1 MCSAMFFM
9 VATSFT
15 SNSVVHAIAVS
26 SAVSPRPITQRSRAV
41 AKTPSPDPRVADQGK
56 ILVDIQAT
64 LTRIEATQA
73 AQGATQAAQ
82 GATQAAQGAT
92 QAAQGATLTSI
103 EATQAAQ
110 GATLTSIEAT
120 QAAQGA
126 TLTSTK
132 NWVVSTGVSLPFAP
146 LTASILINAYSVG
159 KHIITTEEWIL
170 IAGETTAVVLA
181 IFAAIQLVLQQG
193 QKTP

>member
-1 MCSAMFFM
+1 MFFM

-41 AKTPSPDPRVADQGK
+41 AKTPSPDTRVADQGK
-56 ILVDIQAT
+56 ILVAIQAT
-64 LTRIEATQA
+64 LTRIEATQ
-73 AQGATQAAQ
+73 TAQ

-103 EATQAAQ
+103 EAT
-110 GATLTSIEAT
+110 
-120 QAAQGA
+120 
-126 TLTSTK
+126 LTSTN
-132 NWVVSTGVSLPFAP
+132 NWVVSTSVSLPFAP
-146 LTASILINAYSVG
+146 VTASILINAYSVG
-159 KHIITTEEWIL
+159 KHIITTEELIL
-170 IAGETTAVVLA
+170 IAGETTAIVFA
-181 IFAAIQLVLQQG
+181 IFTAIQLVLQQG

>member
-41 AKTPSPDPRVADQGK
+41 AKTPSLDTRVADQGK
-56 ILVDIQAT
+56 ILVAIQAT
-64 LTRIEATQA
+64 LTRIEATQT

-82 GATQAAQGAT
+82 GV
-92 QAAQGATLTSI
+92 
-103 EATQAAQ
+103 
-110 GATLTSIEAT
+110 
-120 QAAQGA
+120 

-132 NWVVSTGVSLPFAP
+132 NWVVSTSASLPFALP
-146 LTASILINAYSVG
+146 FASILINAYSVG

>member
-1 MCSAMFFM
+1 MCCAMFFM

-15 SNSVVHAIAVS
+15 SNSVVHAI
-26 SAVSPRPITQRSRAV
+26 AVSPRPITQRSRAV

-82 GATQAAQGAT
+82 G
-92 QAAQGATLTSI
+92 
-103 EATQAAQ
+103 ATQAAQ

>member
-1 MCSAMFFM
+1 MCCAMFFM

-15 SNSVVHAIAVS
+15 SNSVVHAI
-26 SAVSPRPITQRSRAV
+26 AVSPRPITQRSRAV

-56 ILVDIQAT
+56 ILVNIQAT

-82 GATQAAQGAT
+82 GV
-92 QAAQGATLTSI
+92 
-103 EATQAAQ
+103 
-110 GATLTSIEAT
+110 
-120 QAAQGA
+120 
-126 TLTSTK
+126 TLTSTR
-132 NWVVSTGVSLPFAP
+132 NWVVSAVVSLPFAP
-146 LTASILINAYSVG
+146 VCASILINAYSVG

>member
-56 ILVDIQAT
+56 ILVNIQAT
-64 LTRIEATQA
+64 LTRIEATQ
-73 AQGATQAAQ
+73 TAQ

-110 GATLTSIEAT
+110 GV
-120 QAAQGA
+120 

>member
-1 MCSAMFFM
+1 MCCAMFFM

-15 SNSVVHAIAVS
+15 SNSVVHAI
-26 SAVSPRPITQRSRAV
+26 AVSPRPITQRSRAV

-56 ILVDIQAT
+56 ILVNIQAT

-82 GATQAAQGAT
+82 GV
-92 QAAQGATLTSI
+92 
-103 EATQAAQ
+103 
-110 GATLTSIEAT
+110 
-120 QAAQGA
+120 

-132 NWVVSTGVSLPFAP
+132 NWVVSTSASLPFALP
-146 LTASILINAYSVG
+146 FASILINAYSVG

>member
-1 MCSAMFFM
+1 MCCAMFFM

-41 AKTPSPDPRVADQGK
+41 AKTSSPDPRVADQGK
-56 ILVDIQAT
+56 ILVNIQAT
-64 LTRIEATQA
+64 LTRIEATQ
-73 AQGATQAAQ
+73 TAQ

-110 GATLTSIEAT
+110 GV
-120 QAAQGA
+120 

-132 NWVVSTGVSLPFAP
+132 NWVVSTSASLPFALP
-146 LTASILINAYSVG
+146 FASILINAYSVG

>member
-26 SAVSPRPITQRSRAV
+26 PRPITQRSRAV
-41 AKTPSPDPRVADQGK
+41 AKTPSLDTRVADQGK
-56 ILVDIQAT
+56 ILVAIQAT
-64 LTRIEATQA
+64 LTRIEATQ
-73 AQGATQAAQ
+73 TAQ

-110 GATLTSIEAT
+110 GAT
-120 QAAQGA
+120 QAAQGV

-132 NWVVSTGVSLPFAP
+132 NWVVSTSASLPFALP
-146 LTASILINAYSVG
+146 FASVLINAYSVG

>member
-1 MCSAMFFM
+1 MCSATFFM

-56 ILVDIQAT
+56 ILVDILAT
-64 LTRIEATQA
+64 LTSIE
-73 AQGATQAAQ
+73 ATQAAQ

-110 GATLTSIEAT
+110 GV
-120 QAAQGA
+120 
-126 TLTSTK
+126 TLTSTR

-146 LTASILINAYSVG
+146 LCASILINA
-159 KHIITTEEWIL
+159 
-170 IAGETTAVVLA
+170 
-181 IFAAIQLVLQQG
+181 
-193 QKTP
+193 

>member
-1 MCSAMFFM
+1 MCCAMFFM

-15 SNSVVHAIAVS
+15 SNSVVHAI
-26 SAVSPRPITQRSRAV
+26 AVSPRPITQRSRAV

-56 ILVDIQAT
+56 ILVNIQ
-64 LTRIEATQA
+64 
-73 AQGATQAAQ
+73 
-82 GATQAAQGAT
+82 
-92 QAAQGATLTSI
+92 ATLTSI

-110 GATLTSIEAT
+110 GV
-120 QAAQGA
+120 
-126 TLTSTK
+126 TLTSTR
-132 NWVVSTGVSLPFAP
+132 NWVVSAVVSLPFAP
-146 LTASILINAYSVG
+146 VCASILINAITVG

>member
-64 LTRIEATQA
+64 LTRIEATQ
-73 AQGATQAAQ
+73 TAQ

-103 EATQAAQ
+103 E
-110 GATLTSIEAT
+110 
-120 QAAQGA
+120 A

>member
-41 AKTPSPDPRVADQGK
+41 AKTPSLDTRVADQGK
-56 ILVDIQAT
+56 ILVAIQAT
-64 LTRIEATQA
+64 LTRIEATQ
-73 AQGATQAAQ
+73 T
-82 GATQAAQGAT
+82 AQGAT

-110 GATLTSIEAT
+110 GV
-120 QAAQGA
+120 
-126 TLTSTK
+126 TLTSTR

-159 KHIITTEEWIL
+159 KHIITTEECLL
-170 IAGETTAVVLA
+170 IAGETTAFVLA

>member
-110 GATLTSIEAT
+110 GATLTS
-120 QAAQGA
+120 
-126 TLTSTK
+126 TK

>member
-41 AKTPSPDPRVADQGK
+41 AKTPSPDTRVADQGK
-56 ILVDIQAT
+56 ILVAIQAT
-64 LTRIEATQA
+64 LTRIEATQT

-82 GATQAAQGAT
+82 GATQAAQGV
-92 QAAQGATLTSI
+92 
-103 EATQAAQ
+103 
-110 GATLTSIEAT
+110 
-120 QAAQGA
+120 

-132 NWVVSTGVSLPFAP
+132 NWVVSTSASLPFALP
-146 LTASILINAYSVG
+146 FASILINAYSVG